1 MPDINS
7 KPANPYKVP
16 AETFEMFVNRG
27 ILRRGP
33 PIANDARD
41 PFLGDTSASHE
52 NTIRS
57 SLEDTTNPSHESLEN
72 TDHSSGVDTIRP
84 LSENMSHSSLENTNA
99 DGSLSR
105 STPKDTHHLEPKST
119 LPPTTEHFL
128 SRQSFQDLYA
138 SKKRKISHNEASGKD
153 SGKGADTWVDATKRL
168 IANGARAEK
177 EHQELVDATLAYRA
191 EVDKTLKDLTSA
203 VSGLDSALQR
213 LVSYTPF
220 QNVMQTVVSI
230 MDDHN
235 NDAAGVQ
242 EVTKELYDTIN
253 RKIN

>member
-1 MPDINS
+1 
-7 KPANPYKVP
+7 
-16 AETFEMFVNRG
+16 
-27 ILRRGP
+27 
-33 PIANDARD
+33 
-41 PFLGDTSASHE
+41 
-52 NTIRS
+52 
-57 SLEDTTNPSHESLEN
+57 
-72 TDHSSGVDTIRP
+72 
-84 LSENMSHSSLENTNA
+84 
-99 DGSLSR
+99 
-105 STPKDTHHLEPKST
+105 
-119 LPPTTEHFL
+119 LPPTTDHFL

-138 SKKRKISHNEASGKD
+138 SKKRKISHNEVSGKD

-253 RKIN
+253 KKIN